1 MTLRSSVSPTL
12 CILLALCFAAPALS
26 NAADDLPATF
36 GSPPKGRFVVSKSP
50 YFLHPERAMRQRV
63 AFDKKNRVTNH
74 FCVVGYEWPDGNLQV
89 WVNWKEE
96 KTNILWDGSE
106 YRDMREAGLTTARR
120 NLKLGRDTVE
130 TVDDINGSTYLVTHA
145 RWHSIADDCAA
156 HGEKY
161 VIKPFSIRHR

>member
-1 MTLRSSVSPTL
+1 MTGPRIA
-12 CILLALCFAAPALS
+12 CIGLVAAVLSAPLPAC
-26 NAADDLPATF
+26 AGADLPDTF
-36 GSPPKGRFVVSKSP
+36 GSPPRGRFVVSQNP
-50 YFLHPERAMRQRV
+50 YFLGPERAMRNRV
-63 AFDKKNRVTNH
+63 AIDGKNRVTNH

-161 VIKPFSIRHR
+161 VIEPFRSKPR